1 MHPAV
6 ARVKKCR
13 QRSERKTRKKSQ
25 SAQSSSFTFNTFVT
39 GKANQLARAGAIQV
53 AERPGVAYNPFFI
66 YGGVG
71 LGKTHLIQ
79 AIGNFVL
86 EHNSSAKVRYIHSQ
100 SSMFPT

>member
-1 MHPAV
+1 MQSEVPATFDTPAV
-6 ARVKKCR
+6 VSAKN
-13 QRSERKTRKKSQ
+13 QRDPKEKREKNPSRLNP
-25 SAQSSSFTFNTFVT
+25 AFTFNSFVT

-79 AIGNFVL
+79 AIGN
-86 EHNSSAKVRYIHSQ
+86 SRARAQ
-100 SSMFPT
+100 QCC